1 MNELISVIVPVYNIA
16 PHLRR
21 SIQSILNQTH
31 QNLEIVAVDDG
42 STDDSYAVLLELAV
56 ADQRVRVVHQENGG
70 VTSARLRG
78 VREACGEWIGF
89 VDGDDYIEPEMYQRL
104 LDNAINH
111 HAQLSHCGY
120 QMVFPSRTDY
130 YYNTGRLVQQDSRE
144 ALKEL
149 LGGSFE
155 PGLCNKLF
163 HKSLFHSVLKNGI
176 IDLSIRINEDLLMNY
191 YLFREANQTV
201 FEDFCPYHYMVRKG
215 SAATSELKPYKLRD
229 PGTVRRILMDE
240 TKMDA
245 ELYSLCF
252 SSYIAYLKRVATM
265 DLRNRSEE
273 ITACIQDA
281 RKELRFHLPEIRN
294 ANSISKKEKY
304 LSIWAAL
311 WPESYHVIHHLYG
324 EFTGTNHKYD
334 IN

>member
-1 MNELISVIVPVYNIA
+1 MSELISVIVPVYNIA

-21 SIQSILNQTH
+21 SIQSILGQTY
-31 QNLEIVAVDDG
+31 QNLEIIAVDDG
-42 STDDSYAVLLELAV
+42 STDDSYAVLLELAE
-56 ADQRVRVVHQENGG
+56 ADHRVRVLRQENGG

-78 VREACGEWIGF
+78 VREARGEWIGF

-104 LDNAINH
+104 LDNAINY

-120 QMVFPSRTDY
+120 QMVFPTRVDY
-130 YYNTGRLVQQDSRE
+130 YYNTGRLAKQDSRE

-149 LGGSFE
+149 LGGSYE

-163 HKSLFHSVLKNGI
+163 RKSLFNSILVENKMNH
-176 IDLSIRINEDLLMNY
+176 SIRINEDLLMNF
-191 YLFREANQTV
+191 YLFCEADQTV
-201 FEDFCPYHYMVRKG
+201 FEDFCPYHYMVRKE
-215 SAATSELKPYKLRD
+215 SAATSELKPYKMRD
-229 PGTVRRILMDE
+229 PGLVRRILMDE

-245 ELYSLCF
+245 ELYGLCF
-252 SSYIAYLKRVATM
+252 SSYIAYLKRVSTM

-273 ITACIQDA
+273 ITACILDA
-281 RKELRFHLPEIRN
+281 RKELRSHLPEIRK
-294 ANSISKKEKY
+294 ANSLSKKEKY
-304 LSIWAAL
+304 LSIWAVL

-334 IN
+334 VN